1 MDDRNV
7 MYHFHYNLIFTVAYI
22 RAFQAENRELKKKY
36 HILMPNFLFFIN
48 FIHLLFFT
56 DTLWHRRVED
66 RVPLQYLTSCAF
78 WRDLILSVGPGVLI
92 PRPETELL
100 IDFSVAAV
108 EANPAL
114 GHGQWADLGTGSGA
128 LAIGLAQTIPTVSK
142 VWAVDLAPEPA
153 AHAAFNAERAGLH
166 KESRP
171 SFEVVRGSWY
181 EPLVARGGCLGQLS
195 GIVSNPPYI
204 TEDLMQG
211 LQAEVGQYE
220 PELAL
225 DGGEGLGIDA
235 LAPIC
240 RGAVEMLQPGGFL
253 AVETAGGEQAEYIAQ
268 LLQHLRCGIVVN
280 GAVVLSS
287 SSGGS
292 SADEEGETNVVRQEH
307 LAFENVKIRN
317 DLRGVDRFVT
327 ATRSKYP
334 CTYL

>member
-1 MDDRNV
+1 
-7 MYHFHYNLIFTVAYI
+7 
-22 RAFQAENRELKKKY
+22 
-36 HILMPNFLFFIN
+36 
-48 FIHLLFFT
+48 
-56 DTLWHRRVED
+56 
-66 RVPLQYLTSCAF
+66 
-78 WRDLILSVGPGVLI
+78 VLI

-114 GHGQWADLGTGSGA
+114 GQGQWADLGTGSGA
-128 LAIGLAQTIPTVSK
+128 LGIGLAQTIPTLSK

-153 AHAAFNAERAGLH
+153 AHAAFNAARAGLNN
-166 KESRP
+166 KEKY
-171 SFEVVRGSWY
+171 EVVRGSWY
-181 EPLVARGGCLGQLS
+181 DPLLARGCLGRLA

-253 AVETAGGEQAEYIAQ
+253 ALETAGGEQAEYVAQ
-268 LLQHLRCGIVVN
+268 LLQHLRCGVVAN

-287 SSGGS
+287 SGGS
-292 SADEEGETNVVRQEH
+292 SGGEEGESGEEH

-334 CTYL
+334 CTHL